1 MQLVHS
7 GELADMKMMR
17 NSHGEADN
25 FIEALR
31 NEPNFQQSLLHHAS
45 VDRGYVSN
53 RLSRYQNS
61 RVSKG
66 LSMGNTKMRF
76 SDDLKD
82 EEDMD
87 VGMSMRMGDLASAE
101 IGERS
106 IRAVPKI
113 QEPVTDTRCFCVR
126 WFSSSNSNDNSAL
139 ESRQKKLNAK
149 GKGSSFNNSPPLS
162 QQNTTIQNRM
172 TGSTES
178 DLPPQDQWKGILID
192 HLSFINQ
199 PWSRPV

>member
-1 MQLVHS
+1 MELVQNR
-7 GELADMKMMR
+7 EMENMVVMR

-25 FIEALR
+25 FIEAMR
-31 NEPNFQQSLLHHAS
+31 NEPNFQQSLLHQAS

-53 RLSRYQNS
+53 RLSRYQSS

-76 SDDLKD
+76 SNDLRD

-87 VGMSMRMGDLASAE
+87 DGMNMRMGDLASAE

-106 IRAVPKI
+106 IRSVPKI

-126 WFSSSNSNDNSAL
+126 WFSSSSSNNDKSAL
-139 ESRQKKLNAK
+139 ESR
-149 GKGSSFNNSPPLS
+149 
-162 QQNTTIQNRM
+162 
-172 TGSTES
+172 
-178 DLPPQDQWKGILID
+178 
-192 HLSFINQ
+192 
-199 PWSRPV
+199 